1 MAAPPGGKALRGRPP
16 SLTRAAMQNLAPLG
30 LTVTIAGLVGLGYCI
45 VQGLRI
51 RRAGLPPAEIH
62 ARLHRLLAVNLA
74 SVALAALGLAILV
87 AGLMF

>member
-1 MAAPPGGKALRGRPP
+1 
-16 SLTRAAMQNLAPLG
+16 MQNLAPIG
-30 LTVTIAGLVGLGYCI
+30 LVVTFAGLSGLGYCI

-62 ARLHRLLAVNLA
+62 ARLHRLLAVNLG

-87 AGLMF
+87 AGLML